1 MVRYNKKF
9 FFDENSKSNKNNKFK
24 DPKPRKFKEPK
35 PKKLKEPKPE
45 KIKEPK
51 IKNKPERKKFDFKKI
66 SVLTQKINEFFKKW
80 FVVIIIIVLVII
92 LILLLKG
99 CTNNKKSNKKKA
111 DTPVPTNKVSDPVI
125 VDSISINLNQE
136 VPSIESFVKNYSK
149 IKTDKDSIVY
159 DENNF
164 VNNKYNAVG
173 EYKVTITLNEKEY
186 SSRILVVDKDAP
198 SFAVKEH
205 IITQGDSYTIND
217 LVSSCSDNSGKECI
231 LNYQS
236 QEYAHL
242 TIPGTY
248 LIPIVATDLSGNT
261 APVQNAKLTI
271 NAKKVEPAKP
281 TCSYG
286 STKYTSSHI
295 LTYSLIKNNCP
306 VDAKYAKTDTYI
318 STPENMAKNDL
329 EKLKKEISNK
339 NISMKIYFQLNVV
352 PILNNEKTGLVGYAA
367 YINGYEVTYNN
378 STGKE
383 ETGRTVI
390 SYDLK
395 SNGTRKY
402 IVNELGL

>member
-9 FFDENSKSNKNNKFK
+9 FFDENGKSNKNNKFK
-24 DPKPRKFKEPK
+24 DPKPRKYKEPK
-35 PKKLKEPKPE
+35 PKKVKEPKV
-45 KIKEPK
+45 KEESFN
-51 IKNKPERKKFDFKKI
+51 NKPEKKKLDFNKV
-66 SVLTQKINEFFKKW
+66 SALTKKINEFFKKW
-80 FVVIIIIVLVII
+80 YIVIIIIVFVIV

-99 CTNNKKSNKKKA
+99 CTNNSKNNNKKK
-111 DTPVPTNKVSDPVI
+111 TKTTVPTNNVSEPVI

-149 IKTDKDSIVY
+149 IKKDADSIVY
-159 DENNF
+159 DETNF

-173 EYKVTITLNEKEY
+173 EYKVTINLNGKEY
-186 SSRILVVDKDAP
+186 QSRIVVVDKDAP
-198 SFAVKEH
+198 VFAVKE
-205 IITQGDSYTIND
+205 ITITQGDSYTIND

-236 QEYAHL
+236 QDYARL

-248 LIPIVATDLSGNT
+248 MIPIVASDLSGNT

-271 NAKKVEPAKP
+271 NAKKTEPVKQ

-286 STKYTSSHI
+286 STKYSSTHV

-329 EKLKKEISNK
+329 EKLKKEINNK

-367 YINGYEVTYNN
+367 YINGYEVTYNS

-383 ETGRTVI
+383 ETGKTVI
-390 SYDLK
+390 SYDLR

-402 IVNELGL
+402 TVNELGL

>member
-1 MVRYNKKF
+1 MIRYNKKF
-9 FFDENSKSNKNNKFK
+9 FFDENNKSNGKNKYK
-24 DPKPRKFKEPK
+24 DPKPKKIKSVKEKPVKEAK
-35 PKKLKEPKPE
+35 PKKAKETKTTKKTFANVFSAQKISSYTE
-45 KIKEPK
+45 KI
-51 IKNKPERKKFDFKKI
+51 N
-66 SVLTQKINEFFKKW
+66 NFFKKW
-80 FVVIIIIVLVII
+80 YKIII
-92 LILLLKG
+92 LIIFIVILILVVKSCG
-99 CTNNKKSNKKKA
+99 SNNASKKTTKKPKETINTTN
-111 DTPVPTNKVSDPVI
+111 PVI
-125 VDSISINLNQE
+125 VDSITINLNQE
-136 VPSIESFVKNYSK
+136 VPSIDAFVKNYSK
-149 IKTDKDSIVY
+149 IKSSNDQISY

-164 VNNKYNAVG
+164 VNNKYNSVG
-173 EYKVTITLNEKEY
+173 EYKVSITLNDKEY
-186 SSRILVVDKDAP
+186 SSRIVVIDKDAP
-198 SFAVKEH
+198 TFAVKELT
-205 IITQGDSYTIND
+205 ITQGDSYTIND

-231 LNYQS
+231 LSYQS
-236 QEYAHL
+236 QDYAKL

-248 LIPIVATDLSGNT
+248 SVPIIASDLSGNT

-271 NAKKVEPAKP
+271 NAKKVEPTKP

-286 STKYTSSHI
+286 STKYSSSHI

-329 EKLKKEISNK
+329 EKLRTEINNK

-383 ETGRTVI
+383 ETGKTVI
-390 SYDLK
+390 SYDLR

-402 IVNELGL
+402 TVNELGL